1 MRSSFPGILASTFVI
16 LAIVVYFF
24 WEIGIYICDS
34 RACSQLFPENWHLHL
49 RFSGLQSTF
58 SGKLTSTFAIIGL
71 VVNLFR
77 GIGIYICNYRACS
90 QLFSGNWHLHLWFLV
105 LQSSFSGILAS
116 TFAILGLAVN
126 FFWEIGIY
134 ICDYRPCSQ
143 PFPGNWHLHLQD
155 SRLQSII
162 SGKLASTFVIV
173 GLVVNF
179 SRKISIYI
187 CEIRACS
194 QLFPGNY
201 YLHLRFS

>member
-1 MRSSFPGILASTFVI
+1 MLTRITRQVSRMFDLNLLYRIGEVCARERFLWGVVCYYSGYCLQVI
-16 LAIVVYFF
+16 FREVFCHVYGKIPRHTGAIVAVADNYSR
-24 WEIGIYICDS
+24 GISICICD
-34 RACSQLFPENWHLHL
+34 
-49 RFSGLQSTF
+49 
-58 SGKLTSTFAIIGL
+58 
-71 VVNLFR
+71 
-77 GIGIYICNYRACS
+77 YRACS
-90 QLFSGNWHLHLWFLV
+90 QLFLGNWHLHLWFLV